1 MGFFGKILDAF
12 TGGVGSAVSTA
23 IGGAVG
29 QALPLSKAE
38 KQQNA
43 FNAEQA
49 KINRD
54 WQAEMSNT
62 AYQRGVA
69 DMSEAGLNPQ
79 MMYGGVSSG
88 ASTPSGA
95 TASSGGF
102 SNRALQGA
110 QVALEMQRS
119 YAELRKL
126 KAEAKL
132 TEITAEYAPEKFNAE
147 IDGLIAGAKSDEA
160 KAHLT
165 ELQSTYQSVQND
177 FERDILTTSLRLS
190 RGQIKLNDAQ
200 SRNVA
205 MSSGLI
211 QLKYIT
217 ESKTWEQIDAQTKE
231 LLTRAGLNKE
241 NYEVAKAQVQKIWS
255 DISVNDTIK
264 TKNKEESALTIARK
278 IGQNIDNAE
287 RVDPNDMSDKGKKTY
302 QWFNKTLEVLGQVTG
317 MVPSMKFNKTIKNY
331 NMY

>member
-1 MGFFGKILDAF
+1 MGFFRNLLDAF
-12 TGGVGSAVSTA
+12 TGGVGSAVSSA

-29 QALPLSKAE
+29 QVLPLSKSE

-54 WQAEMSNT
+54 WQEQMSNT
-62 AYQRGVA
+62 SYQRGVA
-69 DMSEAGLNPQ
+69 DMTQAGLNPQ

-110 QVALEMQRS
+110 QVALQMQRS

-200 SRNVA
+200 TRNVQ

-217 ESKTWEQIDAQTKE
+217 EAKTWSQLDAQQKE
-231 LLTRAGLNKE
+231 LLSRAGLNE
-241 NYEVAKAQVQKIWS
+241 ANFEVAKAQVNKIWS
-255 DISVNDTIK
+255 DISVNETIK
-264 TKNKEESALTIARK
+264 TKNKEEAALTIARK
-278 IGQNIDNAE
+278 IGQNIENSG
-287 RVDPNDMSDKGKKTY
+287 RVNPDEMSNSGKKTY
-302 QWFNKTLEVLGQVTG
+302 QWLNKTLEVLGSVSG
-317 MVPSMKFNKTIKNY
+317 IMSNMSKF
-331 NMY
+331 

>member
-1 MGFFGKILDAF
+1 MGFFKNLLDAF
-12 TGGVGSAVSTA
+12 TGGVGSAVSSA

-29 QALPLSKAE
+29 QVLPLSKSE

-54 WQAEMSNT
+54 WQEQMSNT
-62 AYQRGVA
+62 SYQRGVA
-69 DMSEAGLNPQ
+69 DMESAGLNPQ

-110 QVALEMQRS
+110 QVALQMQRS

-200 SRNVA
+200 TRNVQ

-231 LLTRAGLNKE
+231 LLTRAGLNE
-241 NYEVAKAQVQKIWS
+241 ANFDVAKAQVNKIWS

-264 TKNKEESALTIARK
+264 TKNKEEAALTIARK

-287 RVDPNDMSDKGKKTY
+287 RVDPNDMSEKGKKSY

-317 MVPSMKFNKTIKNY
+317 MVPPMKFNKTIKNY

>member
-1 MGFFGKILDAF
+1 MGFFRNLLDAF
-12 TGGVGSAVSTA
+12 TGGVGSAVSSA

-29 QALPLSKAE
+29 QVMPLSKAE

-49 KINRD
+49 QINRD

-62 AYQRGVA
+62 SHQRAVA
-69 DMSEAGLNPQ
+69 DMEKAGLNAQ

-102 SNRALQGA
+102 SHNALQGA
-110 QVALEMQRS
+110 QVALQMQRS
-119 YAELRKL
+119 YAELRKI
-126 KAEAKL
+126 KADAKL
-132 TEITAEYAPEKFNAE
+132 AEIEADYAPEKFSAE
-147 IDGLIAGAKSDEA
+147 IDGLIASAKSDEA

-165 ELQSTYQSVQND
+165 ELQSVYQSVQND
-177 FERDILTTSLRLS
+177 YERDLLNTSLRLS
-190 RGQIKLNDAQ
+190 RGQIKLNEAQ
-200 SRNVA
+200 TRNVE

-231 LLTRAGLNKE
+231 LLTRAGLNE
-241 NYEVAKAQVQKIWS
+241 ANYEVAKAQVNKIWS
-255 DISVNDTIK
+255 DIEVNETVK
-264 TKNKEESALTIARK
+264 SKNKEETSLTIARRM
-278 IGQNIDNAE
+278 GQAIDNAE
-287 RVDPNDMSDKGKKTY
+287 RVDPNDMSEKGKKSY
-302 QWFNKTLEVLGQVTG
+302 QWFNKSLEVLGQITG

>member
-1 MGFFGKILDAF
+1 MGFINKIFDAF
-12 TGGVGSAVSTA
+12 TGGVGSAVSSA

-29 QALPLSKAE
+29 QVLPLSKSE

-54 WQAEMSNT
+54 WQEQMSNT
-62 AYQRGVA
+62 SYQRSVA
-69 DMSEAGLNPQ
+69 DMNQAGINPQ

-102 SNRALQGA
+102 SNRALEGA
-110 QVALEMQRS
+110 QVALQMQRS

-177 FERDILTTSLRLS
+177 YERDILTTSLRLS

-200 SRNVA
+200 TRNVQ

-217 ESKTWEQIDAQTKE
+217 EAKTWSQLDAQTKE
-231 LLTRAGLNKE
+231 LLSRAGLNDA
-241 NYEVAKAQVQKIWS
+241 NYEVAKSQVQKIWS
-255 DISVNDTIK
+255 DISVNETIK
-264 TKNKEESALTIARK
+264 TKNKEEAALTIARK
-278 IGQNIDNAE
+278 IGQNIENSG
-287 RVDPNDMSDKGKKTY
+287 RVNPEEMSKSGKKTY
-302 QWFNKTLEVLGQVTG
+302 QWLNKTLEVLGSVSG
-317 MVPSMKFNKTIKNY
+317 IMSNMSKF
-331 NMY
+331 